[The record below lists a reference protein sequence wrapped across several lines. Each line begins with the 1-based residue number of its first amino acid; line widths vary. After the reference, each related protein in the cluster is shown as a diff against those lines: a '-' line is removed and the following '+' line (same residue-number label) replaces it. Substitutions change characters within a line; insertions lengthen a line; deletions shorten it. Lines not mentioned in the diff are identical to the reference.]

1 MCGTAAHTSFVHFET
16 QPGYLDTGITLL
28 EAGIGCPVTGD
39 SLPGR
44 NHPEARMSGKS
55 GSKYPPSKLATG
67 DESTA
72 RRRHDAVVEP
82 GSGALRGRF
91 SLVRDSQL
99 PCF

>member
-1 MCGTAAHTSFVHFET
+1 
-16 QPGYLDTGITLL
+16 
-28 EAGIGCPVTGD
+28 
-39 SLPGR
+39 
-44 NHPEARMSGKS
+44 MSGKS

-99 PCF
+99 AMLLTIPSILIVATQYKAPSLRGFDRPKRVLDRTLA